1 MLPNF
6 DLVLRIF
13 EVLCVNNV
21 NLELRVDS
29 DAHGSHELSLSLH
42 GFLELELNLFLL
54 TVVIDDVSHD
64 FLLSFLQFVL
74 SVDVLQDEFFN
85 GNFAVIVQVDLVED
99 LIDNL
104 VAHVF
109 IEDLLITRETECKF
123 NDSVTYLHL
132 NEILVQLGARDDS
145 ILVGVDHVK
154 LLAQLPFHVVLQA
167 CLLDSL
173 INRVGI

>member
-21 NLELRVDS
+21 NLELRVAS

-109 IEDLLITRETECKF
+109 IEDLLIARETECKL

-154 LLAQLPFHVVLQA
+154 LLAQLPFHVVL
-167 CLLDSL
+167 
-173 INRVGI
+173 

>member
-6 DLVLRIF
+6 DLVLRIL

-21 NLELRVDS
+21 NLELRVAS
-29 DAHGSHELSLSLH
+29 DAHGGHELSLSLH

-74 SVDVLQDEFFN
+74 CVDVLQDEFFN
-85 GNFAVIVQVDLVED
+85 GNLAVIVQVDLVED
-99 LIDNL
+99 LIDDL

-109 IEDLLITRETECKF
+109 VKDLLRRRQTARKL
-123 NDSVTYLHL
+123 NDSVTYLFI
-132 NEILVQLGARDDS
+132 NEISVQLGARDVP
-145 ILVGVDHVK
+145 ILVFVDRAK
-154 LLAQLPFHVVLQA
+154 LIAQLPFHVVLEA

-173 INRVGI
+173 IDRVGI